1 MTQLLSPLTSTPYPS
16 TSSNAITDLLEVP
29 DAVLWIEK
37 YVTTRF
43 ATTAARDAAIPV
55 PEDGMLAYIT
65 ANPRQLYVYNGLSTA
80 WELVWQGGALLAWTP
95 TVASGLTV
103 GNGTWTGSYIVKE
116 KWCKARFSFTFG
128 STSSTTGALL
138 LNPVAINTAYPAFT
152 TCGVAMFYD
161 VSAGGAGRF
170 PGALYVNSTASSGVG
185 SFGFCGPTG
194 AQQSGTSPMTWATGD
209 VLSGL
214 LEFETV

>member
-16 TSSNAITDLLEVP
+16 ATNNAIADLLEVP

-37 YVTTRF
+37 YVNMRF
-43 ATTAARDAAIPV
+43 ASTAARDAAIPS
-55 PEDGMLAYIT
+55 PEDGMQCYIT
-65 ANPRQLYVYNGLSTA
+65 SSPRQMYVYNSLSVA
-80 WELVWQGGALLAWTP
+80 WELVWQGAGWSTWTP

-103 GNGTWTGSYIVKE
+103 GNGTWVAAYEINRKKAT
-116 KWCKARFSFTFG
+116 ARFAFTFG

-138 LNPVAINTAYPAFT
+138 LNPFAINTAYPSFT

-161 VSAGGAGRF
+161 TSAGGAGRF
-170 PGALYVNSTASSGVG
+170 PGSLYINSTASSGVG

-194 AQQSGTSPMTWATGD
+194 AQQSGTSPFTWATGD
-209 VLSGL
+209 ILSGL
-214 LEFETV
+214 LEIELV